1 MQSLS
6 LRLGKRLSDASKPHW
21 RISSNLLA
29 HASTTSSSSSP
40 PSPPISPATTDTA
53 SASALNNLLTA
64 PWSASQTRGLTFSG
78 SDVRVGNLFEN
89 RGRAYQVLKLYNSH
103 EGTGKAAIKVPPHT
117 VAGYATVAASTEDDI
132 KRKERNSGL
141 RNQGIKT
148 KREQLLKVTAAVPL
162 LLVYPNAYSLLA
174 ANFFV
179 FWHINAGIEEIL
191 ADYVHHEM
199 TREFIFISLKLFLII
214 AIKDVFLN
222 FVFV

>member
-21 RISSNLLA
+21 RISSNLIA
-29 HASTTSSSSSP
+29 HASTTSSSPSP
-40 PSPPISPATTDTA
+40 PSPPISAATNDTT
-53 SASALNNLLTA
+53 SALNNLLTA
-64 PWSASQTRGLTFSG
+64 PWFASQTRGLTFSG

-89 RGRAYQVLKLYNSH
+89 RGRAYEVLKLYNSH

-117 VAGYATVAASTEDDI
+117 VAGYATVAATTEDDI

-141 RNQGIKT
+141 RNQGLKT
-148 KREQLLKVTAAVPL
+148 KREQLLKITAAVPL

-199 TREFIFISLKLFLII
+199 TREFIFISLRLFLII

>member
-1 MQSLS
+1 MQSVS
-6 LRLGKRLSDASKPHW
+6 LRLGKKLSNSPKPLW
-21 RISSNLLA
+21 RISPNLLA
-29 HASTTSSSSSP
+29 HASTTSSSSPP
-40 PSPPISPATTDTA
+40 PSSPISAPANGTTST
-53 SASALNNLLTA
+53 LNNLLTA

-78 SDVRVGNLFEN
+78 SDVRVGNLIEN
-89 RGRAYQVLKLYNSH
+89 RGRAYEVLKLYQSH

-117 VAGYATVAASTEDDI
+117 VASYATVATTTDDDI

-141 RNQGIKT
+141 RNQGLTT

-162 LLVYPNAYSLLA
+162 LLIYPNAYSLLL

-179 FWHINAGIEEIL
+179 FWHINAGIQEIL

-199 TREFIFISLKLFLII
+199 TREFVFISLRLFLII

>member
-21 RISSNLLA
+21 RISPNLLA
-29 HASTTSSSSSP
+29 HASTTSSSPSP
-40 PSPPISPATTDTA
+40 PSTPISAA
-53 SASALNNLLTA
+53 STLNNLLSA

-78 SDVRVGNLFEN
+78 S
-89 RGRAYQVLKLYNSH
+89 H
-103 EGTGKAAIKVPPHT
+103 VPPHS
-117 VAGYATVAASTEDDI
+117 VAGYATVAATTEDDI

-148 KREQLLKVTAAVPL
+148 KREQLLKVTAVVPL

-199 TREFIFISLKLFLII
+199 TREFIFISLRLFLII

>member
-6 LRLGKRLSDASKPHW
+6 LKLSKRLSNSSHPHW
-21 RISSNLLA
+21 RISSNFIA
-29 HASTTSSSSSP
+29 HASTTSSSPSP
-40 PSPPISPATTDTA
+40 PSSPISAAANATTTA
-53 SASALNNLLTA
+53 SNLNNLLTA
-64 PWSASQTRGLTFSG
+64 PWSASQTCGFTFSG
-78 SDVRVGNLFEN
+78 SDVRVGNLIEN
-89 RGRAYQVLKLYNSH
+89 RGRAYEVLRQYHSL

-117 VAGYATVAASTEDDI
+117 VAGYSTAATAGEVDI
-132 KRKERNSGL
+132 KRERNSGL
-141 RNQGIKT
+141 RNQGPKT

-162 LLVYPNAYSLLA
+162 LLIYPNAYSLLA
-174 ANFFV
+174 ANFFI

-199 TREFIFISLKLFLII
+199 TREFVLISLRLFLII

>member
-21 RISSNLLA
+21 RISSNLIA
-29 HASTTSSSSSP
+29 HASTTSSSPSP
-40 PSPPISPATTDTA
+40 PSPPISSTTNDTA
-53 SASALNNLLTA
+53 STLNNLLTA

-89 RGRAYQVLKLYNSH
+89 RGRAYEVLKLYNTH
-103 EGTGKAAIKVPPHT
+103 EGTGKAAIKVPPNT
-117 VAGYATVAASTEDDI
+117 VAGYATVATTTGDDI
-132 KRKERNSGL
+132 IRKERNSGL
-141 RNQGIKT
+141 RNQGLKT

-199 TREFIFISLKLFLII
+199 TREFIFISLRLFLII

>member
-1 MQSLS
+1 MQSIS

-21 RISSNLLA
+21 RISSNLIA
-29 HASTTSSSSSP
+29 HTSTTSSSPSP
-40 PSPPISPATTDTA
+40 PSPPISAATNGTA
-53 SASALNNLLTA
+53 STLNSLLTA

-89 RGRAYQVLKLYNSH
+89 RGRAYEVLKLYNSH

-117 VAGYATVAASTEDDI
+117 VAGYSTVAATTEDDI

-141 RNQGIKT
+141 RNQGLKT
-148 KREQLLKVTAAVPL
+148 KREQLLKVTAVVPL

-199 TREFIFISLKLFLII
+199 TRELIFISLRLFLII

>member
-1 MQSLS
+1 MQFVSLK
-6 LRLGKRLSDASKPHW
+6 LAKRLSNSSNPNW
-21 RISSNLLA
+21 RISSNLIA
-29 HASTTSSSSSP
+29 HASTTSSSPPP
-40 PSPPISPATTDTA
+40 PSPPISAATNGTT
-53 SASALNNLLTA
+53 STLNNLLTA

-78 SDVRVGNLFEN
+78 SDVRVGNLIEN
-89 RGRAYQVLKLYNSH
+89 RGRAYEVLKLYNSH

-117 VAGYATVAASTEDDI
+117 VASYATVATTTGDDI

-141 RNQGIKT
+141 RNQGPKT

-162 LLVYPNAYSLLA
+162 LLIYPNAYSLLA

-179 FWHINAGIEEIL
+179 FWHINAGIEEIV

-199 TREFIFISLKLFLII
+199 TREFVLISLRLFLII

>member
-1 MQSLS
+1 MQSVS
-6 LRLGKRLSDASKPHW
+6 LKLAKRLSNSSNPSW
-21 RISSNLLA
+21 RISSNLIA
-29 HASTTSSSSSP
+29 HASTTSSSPPP
-40 PSPPISPATTDTA
+40 PSPPISAATNGTT
-53 SASALNNLLTA
+53 STLNNLLTA

-78 SDVRVGNLFEN
+78 SDVRVGNLIEN
-89 RGRAYQVLKLYNSH
+89 RGRAYEVLKLYNSH

-117 VAGYATVAASTEDDI
+117 VASYATVATTTGDDI

-141 RNQGIKT
+141 RNQGPKT

-162 LLVYPNAYSLLA
+162 LLIYPNAYSLLA
-174 ANFFV
+174 ANFFI
-179 FWHINAGIEEIL
+179 FWHINAGIEEIV

-199 TREFIFISLKLFLII
+199 TREFVLISLRLFLII